1 MYSGLAMHYDNAMLD
16 NENSILDNEKAILT
30 FFVQYYYSKLRF

>member
-1 MYSGLAMHYDNAMLD
+1 MHYDNAMLD